1 MGAGWPGLLRGSVIG
16 PERLSAVTPQDSAFS
31 SAQLH
36 PFQIF
41 PAGYLIEIRIQD
53 FPGSQAVKN
62 LSTSVGD
69 PGSVPGL
76 GGSHVLWSS

>member
-1 MGAGWPGLLRGSVIG
+1 MGAGWPGPSRGSIIG
-16 PERLSAVTPQDSAFS
+16 SERLSAITPQDSAFS

-41 PAGYLIEIRIQD
+41 PAGYLIEIWIQD

-62 LSTSVGD
+62 LSASVGD
-69 PGSVPGL
+69 PSSVPGL
-76 GGSHVLWSS
+76 GGSHVLRSS